1 MLRTIAHGYEFGAQ
15 TMTVLQGRK
24 ILLAVTGG
32 IAAYKAALIVRQL
45 TGAGAQVRCV
55 MTESAGEFI
64 TPLTLEVL
72 SGHPVVTELFRPGDE
87 SQIGHIE
94 IARWPDAIVIA
105 PATAN
110 VIAKMRYGL
119 ADDLLTTVLLATN
132 APILVCPAMNTQMF
146 YHTTVQEN
154 LSVLRQRSQIHLLEP
169 DAGDLACGEVGAG
182 RLPDAEVIEDALIDM
197 LEPKPLRGVSMVVSA
212 GPTREHFDPVRFLS
226 NPSTGKMGYAV
237 ATKAH
242 HLGADVT
249 LVSGPT
255 SLRAPRGV
263 ETLYVSTAQQM
274 YEAIQK
280 VRADVLVMTA
290 AVADYTPASCL
301 EHKRK
306 KDDGGWQ
313 PQLQRTVDILASV
326 GASEHRP
333 RTLIGFAAET
343 QHIEEYARKKM
354 EKKGLD
360 GIVANDVSG
369 PDGAFGNEEN
379 QVVLISPNDAQFLA
393 SQAKIDIARKICLWI
408 ATLDEQ
414 HR

>member
-1 MLRTIAHGYEFGAQ
+1 
-15 TMTVLQGRK
+15 MTVLQGRK

-45 TGAGAQVRCV
+45 TGAGAEVRCV
-55 MTESAGEFI
+55 MTASAEEFI

-72 SGHPVVTELFRPGDE
+72 SGHPVVTELFRPGAE

-94 IARWPDAIVIA
+94 LARWPDAIVIA

-110 VIAKMRYGL
+110 VIAKMHYGL
-119 ADDLLTTVLLATN
+119 ADDLLTTILLATD
-132 APILVCPAMNTQMF
+132 APVLVCPAMNTHMF
-146 YHTTVQEN
+146 YHAATQEN
-154 LSVLRQRSQIHLLEP
+154 INALRTRASIHILEP
-169 DAGDLACGEVGAG
+169 DAGDLACGETGAG
-182 RLPDAEVIEDALIDM
+182 RLPDADVIEDALIEM
-197 LEPKPLRGVSMVVSA
+197 IEPKPLRGRTVVVSA

-237 ATKAH
+237 ATKAR
-242 HLGADVT
+242 HLGATVT

-255 SLRAPRGV
+255 NLKPPRNV
-263 ETLYVSTAQQM
+263 HLVRVSTAQQM
-274 YEAIQK
+274 HEAIQA
-280 VRADVLVMTA
+280 VQADVLVMTA

-306 KDDGGWQ
+306 KGDEGWQ
-313 PQLQRTVDILASV
+313 PELERTVDILTTI
-326 GASEHRP
+326 GQSEHRP

-360 GIVANDVSG
+360 GIVANNVGG
-369 PDGAFGNEEN
+369 PDGAFGNEHN
-379 QVVLISPNDAQFLA
+379 QVVLIEPNGAQFLE

-408 ATLDEQ
+408 ADLDEP
-414 HR
+414 RS

>member
-1 MLRTIAHGYEFGAQ
+1 
-15 TMTVLQGRK
+15 MTVLKGRK

-45 TGAGAQVRCV
+45 TGAGAHVRCV
-55 MTESAGEFI
+55 MTASACEFI

-72 SGHPVVTELFRPGDE
+72 SGEPVVTELFRPGDE
-87 SQIGHIE
+87 SDIGHIE
-94 IARWPDAIVIA
+94 LARWPDAIVVA

-110 VIAKMRYGL
+110 AIAKMRYGL
-119 ADDLLTTVLLATN
+119 ADDLLSTILLATQ
-132 APILVCPAMNTQMF
+132 APVLVAPAMNTQMF
-146 YHTTVQEN
+146 YHQATQEN
-154 LSVLRQRSQIHLLEP
+154 LEALRARAQISILDP

-182 RLPDAEVIEDALIDM
+182 RLPDAHVVEDALIEM
-197 LEPKPLRGVSMVVSA
+197 LEPKPLAGVSVVVSA

-237 ATKAH
+237 ATKAQ

-255 SLRAPRGV
+255 NLPIPRGV
-263 ETLYVSTAQQM
+263 TLRSVATAQEM
-274 YEAIQK
+274 YEAISSVQ
-280 VRADVLVMTA
+280 ADILVMTA

-306 KDDGGWQ
+306 KGDTGWQ
-313 PQLQRTVDILASV
+313 PALERTVDILSTLS
-326 GASEHRP
+326 ASEQRP

-343 QHIEEYARKKM
+343 QHIEDYARKKM

-360 GIVANDVSG
+360 GIVANNVGG
-369 PDGAFGNEEN
+369 PDGAFGNEQN
-379 QVVLISPNDAQFLA
+379 QVVLIRPEDAQSLEPA
-393 SQAKIDIARKICLWI
+393 PKIDLARTICLWAAEI
-408 ATLDEQ
+408 DES
-414 HR
+414 RR

>member
-1 MLRTIAHGYEFGAQ
+1 
-15 TMTVLQGRK
+15 MTVLKGRN

-45 TGAGAQVRCV
+45 TGAGANVRCV
-55 MTESAGEFI
+55 MTPSACEFI

-72 SGHPVVTELFRPGDE
+72 SGQPVVTELFRPGAE

-94 IARWPDAIVIA
+94 LARWPDAILVA

-119 ADDLLTTVLLATN
+119 ADDLLTTILLATQ
-132 APILVCPAMNTQMF
+132 APILVAPAMNTQMF
-146 YHTTVQEN
+146 YHQATQEN
-154 LSVLRQRSQIHLLEP
+154 IQALAERTQISILEP

-182 RLPDAEVIEDALIDM
+182 RLPDADIVEDALIEM
-197 LEPKPLRGVSMVVSA
+197 LEPKPLAGVSMVVSA

-237 ATKAH
+237 ATKAR

-255 SLRAPRGV
+255 NLRQPRGV
-263 ETLYVSTAQQM
+263 VMRRVSTAQEM
-274 YEAIQK
+274 YDAISAEQ
-280 VRADVLVMTA
+280 ADVLVMTA
-290 AVADYTPASCL
+290 AVADYTPASRL

-306 KDDGGWQ
+306 KGDEGWH
-313 PQLQRTVDILASV
+313 PPLERTVDILSTLSASD
-326 GASEHRP
+326 HRP

-343 QHIEEYARKKM
+343 QRIEEYARKKM

-360 GIVANDVSG
+360 GIVANNVGG
-369 PDGAFGNEEN
+369 PNGAFGNEQN
-379 QVVLISPNDAQFLA
+379 QVVLIREEDAQALDPAPKIELA
-393 SQAKIDIARKICLWI
+393 RTICLWLASI
-408 ATLDEQ
+408 DES
-414 HR
+414 RR

>member
-1 MLRTIAHGYEFGAQ
+1 
-15 TMTVLQGRK
+15 MTVLKGRK

-45 TGAGAQVRCV
+45 TAAGADVRCV
-55 MTESAGEFI
+55 MTASACEFI

-72 SGHPVVTELFRPGDE
+72 SGHPVVTELFRPGAE

-94 IARWPDAIVIA
+94 IARWPDAIIVA

-146 YHTTVQEN
+146 YHTTTQEN
-154 LSVLRQRSQIHLLEP
+154 LTALRQRPQIHLLDP
-169 DAGDLACGEVGAG
+169 DAGDLACGEAGAG
-182 RLPDAEVIEDALIDM
+182 RLPDPDVIEDALIEM
-197 LEPKPLRGVSMVVSA
+197 LEPKPLHGVSMVISA

-226 NPSTGKMGYAV
+226 NPSTGKMGYAL
-237 ATKAH
+237 ATKAR
-242 HLGADVT
+242 HLGAQVT

-255 SLRAPRGV
+255 SLRPPRNVQVLG
-263 ETLYVSTAQQM
+263 VSTAQQM
-274 YEAIQK
+274 YEAIQS
-280 VRADVLVMTA
+280 VHADVLVMTA

-306 KDDGGWQ
+306 KSDGGWQ
-313 PQLQRTVDILASV
+313 PELQRTVDILTTIS
-326 GASEHRP
+326 ASEHRP

-354 EKKGLD
+354 QSKGLD
-360 GIVANDVSG
+360 GIVANDVGG
-369 PDGAFGNEEN
+369 PNGAFGNEEN
-379 QVVLISPNDAQFLA
+379 QVVLISPNDAQFLE

-408 ATLDEQ
+408 ASLDEQ
-414 HR
+414 RR